1 VPKGRTQLTG
11 FNERIIAWYGQDMT
25 TQDIRA
31 HLGEMYDAEV
41 SPGPDL
47 PGHRW
52 RAGRAGRVAV
62 PPTDQV
68 YPVTLHRRPDGQEP
82 RRGWCRTGPSTSL
95 PPEVRFLR
103 PADYRSL
110 RDVSRLGRR
119 RSSELW
125 VAVPR
130 ALRPEGWTM

>member
-1 VPKGRTQLTG
+1 MRKGPTQLTG
-11 FNERIIAWYGQDMT
+11 FNERIIALHAQDLT

-95 PPEVRFLR
+95 PQRC
-103 PADYRSL
+103 D
-110 RDVSRLGRR
+110 
-119 RSSELW
+119 SSGQPTIDLSGMYHDW
-125 VAVPR
+125 AVGDP
-130 ALRPEGWTM
+130 LSCGWLCRVL